1 PATVKKS
8 RRRIILAPP
17 ERAAYITRPPRRLEG
32 EFPMHFEARIE
43 PLTGKLPKVS
53 YRWDPE
59 TDILSV
65 ACKGTGKATGLNGT
79 VDLEGGDGSFVVI
92 DVAGGCIHGVDV
104 VTWPDD
110 IRTRDDLP
118 IPEPA
123 KDGRVVFPGRKS
135 QPRVAAVEVDTA
147 LTVEKNLAESVLHI
161 RVGRQRVASVVR
173 VADLLLVEVDKN
185 SRLAGL
191 WFLDDERYGLTSQTR
206 RAAFSAAVNIVEG
219 SARRSTKEFRRFL
232 DISLSSL
239 SEVGY
244 ALRFA
249 HEAGILAEEDWAG
262 LRDVQSRAA
271 FSRGN

>member
-1 PATVKKS
+1 MRRSSPRALSSPRARSRRRANTSGDREGSWADCGFRIGDCGLGGEESAIRNRQSAITAAPAAIKS
-8 RRRIILAPP
+8 RRRIVLAPP

-92 DVAGGCIHGVDV
+92 DVAGGCIHGVDI

-110 IRTRDDLP
+110 IRTRDDLA

-123 KDGRVVFPGRKS
+123 QDGRVVFPGRKS

-147 LTVEKNLAESVLHI
+147 LTVEKNQSESVLHI
-161 RVGRQRVASVVR
+161 RVGRDRKSTR
-173 VADLLLVEVDKN
+173 LN
-185 SRLAGL
+185 S
-191 WFLDDERYGLTSQTR
+191 S
-206 RAAFSAAVNIVEG
+206 
-219 SARRSTKEFRRFL
+219 
-232 DISLSSL
+232 
-239 SEVGY
+239 
-244 ALRFA
+244 
-249 HEAGILAEEDWAG
+249 
-262 LRDVQSRAA
+262 
-271 FSRGN
+271 